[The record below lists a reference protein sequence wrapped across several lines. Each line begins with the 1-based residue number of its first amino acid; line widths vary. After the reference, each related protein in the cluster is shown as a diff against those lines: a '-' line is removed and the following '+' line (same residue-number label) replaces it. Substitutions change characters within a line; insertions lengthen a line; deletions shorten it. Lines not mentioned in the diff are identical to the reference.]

1 MSSRYRSKKA
11 RQRRKL
17 YLQELET
24 KVKELEEENQRLKN
38 LLMKNN
44 KDRTESISNVSMT
57 GIDHK
62 ERIWDLKS
70 CSHLNR
76 ISSFKNSVDILSST
90 KSENLE
96 LDSEAALKKEL
107 KKMEESFETAFNVL
121 NNSCNKPLF

>member
-38 LLMKNN
+38 LLMKDN
-44 KDRTESISNVSMT
+44 KDRIESFNNSSIT
-57 GIDHK
+57 GLENKDTN
-62 ERIWDLKS
+62 WDLKS
-70 CSHLNR
+70 CSHSNT
-76 ISSFKNSVDILSST
+76 ICSFKNSVNILSSK

-107 KKMEESFETAFNVL
+107 KKIEESFETAFSVL